1 MSSSQPSPPNDT
13 AAASAGNDAQPSEAA
28 AAASSHKVLTYS
40 RSRSSTKTGG
50 NDTLRKNDKAAK
62 TYHAQRTVLSVV
74 LAALVMAVITDL
86 FSIISSPSAYAESS
100 SSSGDDDDDSSDDN
114 GNNNPYHCLREN
126 PDGSCHMWS
135 NVQHFYNHM
144 GEMENKWPTCN
155 TEYHEDNE
163 YAQEID
169 MKHSQYQKVFFEEN
183 LHLEDKCLWLDHT
196 MQQCATYRPHYH
208 EPFVHL
214 SAAYTDVK
222 RVVFVGGGDSMLLHE
237 VLKYPSLE
245 M

>member
-13 AAASAGNDAQPSEAA
+13 ASAAAGHDAQPSEAA

-40 RSRSSTKTGG
+40 RSRSSAKTGG

-62 TYHAQRTVLSVV
+62 TYHAQRTVLSII
-74 LAALVMAVITDL
+74 LAALVMAGALMSGLRIGQFIGDKYFVGKIIADKYFVQGNLKIVQNQIMTVASYSNTVITDL
-86 FSIISSPSAYAESS
+86 FSILSFPSAYAESS
-100 SSSGDDDDDSSDDN
+100 SSSDDDDSSDDN
-114 GNNNPYHCLREN
+114 GGEEVHPFYCLREN

-144 GEMENKWPTCN
+144 GEMENKLSTCN

-169 MKHSQYQKVFFEEN
+169 VKHSQYQKIFFEEN
-183 LHLEDKCLWLDHT
+183 LHLEDKCL
-196 MQQCATYRPHYH
+196 
-208 EPFVHL
+208 
-214 SAAYTDVK
+214 
-222 RVVFVGGGDSMLLHE
+222 
-237 VLKYPSLE
+237 
-245 M
+245 